1 MDLIFVMLWLMV
13 TFSGILVIANI
24 ILLFRIYF
32 KEKNDYDSDMQIEYL
47 RKQVSSLKSEVDALK
62 LKNRKKK
69 GEKEKWKIMN

>member
-69 GEKEKWKIMN
+69 GEKDDYEVL